1 MLFRSATGAL
11 VGINSAIASLG
22 GNGSGSIGLGFSIPI
37 NQAKRVVDEIIQFGK
52 SSRPFLGINF
62 DPSFTGLGARIL
74 RVVDGEAAAKAGIP
88 NGAVIRE
95 IEGRKI
101 NDLVTA
107 IVRIRA
113 YAPGDTIKITVDLP
127 GGGQR
132 TFNVLLG
139 KADSI

>member
-1 MLFRSATGAL
+1 M
-11 VGINSAIASLG
+11 
-22 GNGSGSIGLGFSIPI
+22 
-37 NQAKRVVDEIIQFGK
+37 
-52 SSRPFLGINF
+52 
-62 DPSFTGLGARIL
+62 
-74 RVVDGEAAAKAGIP
+74 VDGEAAARAGIP

-132 TFNVLLG
+132 TFNVVLG